1 MMLKRFGHEIGAVRA
16 FVLRDFDLSKRYLGW
31 EIVFL
36 VYTTINAITIGL
48 IGVSMQSQGVSD
60 AKVQEQTLYLLVGA
74 LLWSFLSVLFMVVS
88 ETVAWER
95 WEGTLEYTFMAPI
108 HRLTHLLGVCVFA
121 IIYGA
126 IRVIAVMLLLTLFFD
141 LDLSHANLPAAF
153 VLLIL
158 SSVSF
163 VGLGLVAAILP
174 LLSPEKG
181 PQATN
186 IILGIFLLVSG
197 VYYPISY
204 LPKWLYSIAVYSPG
218 TYALNATRET
228 IINGAGL
235 SSLWHEIIILIVSGL
250 ILIPL
255 GYFIFLWGEKYAK
268 RTGNLKRA
276 G

>member
-1 MMLKRFGHEIGAVRA
+1 
-16 FVLRDFDLSKRYLGW
+16 
-31 EIVFL
+31 VFL
-36 VYTTINAITIGL
+36 MYTAVNAITIGL
-48 IGVSMQSQGVSD
+48 IGVSMQAQGLPQ
-60 AKVQEQTLYLLVGA
+60 ARVQEQTLYLLVGA
-74 LLWSFLSVLFMVVS
+74 LLWSFLSVLFQVVS

-108 HRLTHLLGVCVFA
+108 HRLTHLLGVCVYA
-121 IIYGA
+121 VIYGA
-126 IRVIAVMLLLTLFFD
+126 IRVIAVMLLLTMFFD
-141 LDLSHANLPAAF
+141 LDLSNANLLAAF

-235 SSLWHEIIILIVSGL
+235 MQLGNEILILIASGFV
-250 ILIPL
+250 LIPL
-255 GYFIFLWGEKYAK
+255 GYFVFMCGERYAK
-268 RTGNLKRA
+268 RTGQLKRA

>member
-1 MMLKRFGHEIGAVRA
+1 MFRRLGRELGAVRA
-16 FVLRDFDLSKRYLGW
+16 FVLRDLDLSKRYLGW

-36 VYTTINAITIGL
+36 MYTAVNAITIGL
-48 IGVSMQSQGVSD
+48 IGVSMQAQGLPQ
-60 AKVQEQTLYLLVGA
+60 ARVQEQTLYLLVGA
-74 LLWSFLSVLFMVVS
+74 LLWSFLSVLFQVVS

-108 HRLTHLLGVCVFA
+108 HRLTHLLGVCVYA
-121 IIYGA
+121 VIYGA
-126 IRVIAVMLLLTLFFD
+126 IRVIAVMLLLTMFFD
-141 LDLSHANLPAAF
+141 LDLSNANLLAAF

-235 SSLWHEIIILIVSGL
+235 MQLGNEILILIASGFV
-250 ILIPL
+250 LIPL
-255 GYFIFLWGEKYAK
+255 GYFVFMWGERYAK
-268 RTGNLKRA
+268 RTGQLKRA

>member
-1 MMLKRFGHEIGAVRA
+1 MFKRFGHEIGAVRA

-48 IGVSMQSQGVSD
+48 IGVSMQAQGVSA

-141 LDLSHANLPAAF
+141 LDLSHANLLAAF

-218 TYALNATRET
+218 TYALNATRDT

-235 SSLWHEIIILIVSGL
+235 SGLLHEIIILIASGVV
-250 ILIPL
+250 LIPL

>member
-1 MMLKRFGHEIGAVRA
+1 MLKRLGHEIGAVRA

-48 IGVSMQSQGVSD
+48 IGVSMQAQGVSH

-74 LLWSFLSVLFMVVS
+74 LLWSFLSVLFSVVS

-126 IRVIAVMLLLTLFFD
+126 VRVIIVMLLLTQFFD
-141 LDLSHANLPAAF
+141 LDLSHANLFAAF

-228 IINGAGL
+228 IIKGAGL
-235 SSLWHEIIILIVSGL
+235 SSLWHEIIILVVSGVV
-250 ILIPL
+250 LIPL

>member
-1 MMLKRFGHEIGAVRA
+1 MFRRLGRELGAVRA
-16 FVLRDFDLSKRYLGW
+16 FVLMDLDLSKRYLGW

-36 VYTTINAITIGL
+36 MYTAVNAITIGL
-48 IGVSMQSQGVSD
+48 IGVSMQAQGLPQ
-60 AKVQEQTLYLLVGA
+60 ARVQEQTLYLLVGA
-74 LLWSFLSVLFMVVS
+74 LLWSFLSVLFQVVS

-108 HRLTHLLGVCVFA
+108 HRLTHLLGVCVYA
-121 IIYGA
+121 VIYGA
-126 IRVIAVMLLLTLFFD
+126 LRVVLVLILLTMFFK
-141 LDLSHANLPAAF
+141 LDLSHANLFAAL
-153 VLLIL
+153 VMLIL

-181 PQATN
+181 PQATH

-235 SSLWHEIIILIVSGL
+235 MQLGNEILILIASGFV
-250 ILIPL
+250 LIPL
-255 GYFIFLWGEKYAK
+255 GYFVFMWGERYAK
-268 RTGNLKRA
+268 RTGQLKRA

>member
-1 MMLKRFGHEIGAVRA
+1 MFRRLGRELGAVRA
-16 FVLRDFDLSKRYLGW
+16 FVLRDLDLSKRYLGW

-36 VYTTINAITIGL
+36 MYTAVNAITIGL
-48 IGVSMQSQGVSD
+48 IGVSMQAQGLPQ
-60 AKVQEQTLYLLVGA
+60 ARVQEQTLYLLVGA
-74 LLWSFLSVLFMVVS
+74 LLWSFLSVLFQVVS

-108 HRLTHLLGVCVFA
+108 HRLTHLLGVCVYA
-121 IIYGA
+121 VIYGA
-126 IRVIAVMLLLTLFFD
+126 LRVVLVLILLTMFFK
-141 LDLSHANLPAAF
+141 LDLSHANLFAAL
-153 VLLIL
+153 VMLIL

-181 PQATN
+181 PQATH

-235 SSLWHEIIILIVSGL
+235 MQLGNEILILIASGFV
-250 ILIPL
+250 LIPL
-255 GYFIFLWGEKYAK
+255 GYFVFMWGERYAK
-268 RTGNLKRA
+268 RTGQLKRA

>member
-1 MMLKRFGHEIGAVRA
+1 MFRRLGRELGAVRA
-16 FVLRDFDLSKRYLGW
+16 FVLRDLDLSKRYLGW

-36 VYTTINAITIGL
+36 MYTAVNAITIGL
-48 IGVSMQSQGVSD
+48 IGVSMQAQGLSH
-60 AKVQEQTLYLLVGA
+60 ARVQEQTLYLLVGA
-74 LLWSFLSVLFMVVS
+74 LLWSFLSVLFQVVS

-108 HRLTHLLGVCVFA
+108 HRLTHLLGVCVYA
-121 IIYGA
+121 VIYGA
-126 IRVIAVMLLLTLFFD
+126 LRVVLVLILLTMFFK
-141 LDLSHANLPAAF
+141 LDLSHANLFAAL
-153 VLLIL
+153 VMLIL

-181 PQATN
+181 PQATH

-235 SSLWHEIIILIVSGL
+235 MQLGNEILILIASGFV
-250 ILIPL
+250 LIPL
-255 GYFIFLWGEKYAK
+255 GYFVFMWGERYAK
-268 RTGNLKRA
+268 RTGQLKRA

>member
-1 MMLKRFGHEIGAVRA
+1 MFRRLGRELGAVRA
-16 FVLRDFDLSKRYLGW
+16 FVLRDLDLSKRYLGW

-36 VYTTINAITIGL
+36 MYTAVNAITIGL
-48 IGVSMQSQGVSD
+48 IGVSMQAQGLSQ
-60 AKVQEQTLYLLVGA
+60 ARVQEQTLYLLVGA
-74 LLWSFLSVLFMVVS
+74 LLWSFLSVLFQVVS

-108 HRLTHLLGVCVFA
+108 HRLTHLLGVCVYA
-121 IIYGA
+121 VIYGA
-126 IRVIAVMLLLTLFFD
+126 LRVVLVLILLTMFFK
-141 LDLSHANLPAAF
+141 LDLSHANLFAAL
-153 VLLIL
+153 VMLIL

-181 PQATN
+181 PQATH

-235 SSLWHEIIILIVSGL
+235 MQLGNEILILIASGFV
-250 ILIPL
+250 LIPL
-255 GYFIFLWGEKYAK
+255 GYFVFMWGERYAK
-268 RTGNLKRA
+268 RTGQLKRA